1 MKRWQFTTMFLFALG
16 FLVVG
21 CGPGANEAEGRQREV
36 VVFAA
41 ASLAEAFTEIA
52 DQFEAAHPGTVV
64 ILNFAGSQQL
74 SHQLSQGAPADVF
87 ASANK
92 HQMDA
97 AIETG
102 RVRDGSQ
109 QPFVR
114 NQLAVVYPADN
125 PGRIETLADL
135 ARPGLRLIVAA
146 PEVPAG
152 QYTQSFLSAA
162 AQDDAFGASFRDG
175 VLDNIVS
182 YEENVRAVLSKIAL
196 GAADGGIVYASDLNG
211 RAADQVGS
219 LAIPKELSKVADY
232 PIAPIINSDEAEIA
246 RSFIDFVLSAQGQ
259 ELLRGFGFLSV
270 NTSQ

>member
-1 MKRWQFTTMFLFALG
+1 MKRRLFTAMFLFSLG
-16 FLVVG
+16 VLVVG
-21 CGPGANEAEGRQREV
+21 CGPGANEAKGKEREV

-41 ASLAEAFTEIA
+41 ASLVEAFTEIA
-52 DQFEAAHPGTVV
+52 NQYEVEHPGITV

-74 SHQLSQGAPADVF
+74 SHQLSQGAPVDVF

-102 RVRDGSQ
+102 RVSDGSQ

-125 PGRIETLADL
+125 PGQIETLTDL
-135 ARPGLRLIVAA
+135 ARAGLRLIVAA

-162 AQDDAFGASFRDG
+162 AQNDAFGASFRDG

-182 YEENVRAVLSKIAL
+182 YEENVRAVLSKITL
-196 GAADGGIVYASDLNG
+196 GAADVGIVYTSDLNG
-211 RAADQVGS
+211 RAARQVGS
-219 LAIPKELSKVADY
+219 LAIPKELSMVADY
-232 PIAPIINSDEAEIA
+232 PIAPIINSDEAEVA

-259 ELLRGFGFLSV
+259 DLLRGFGFLPVS
-270 NTSQ
+270 TSH